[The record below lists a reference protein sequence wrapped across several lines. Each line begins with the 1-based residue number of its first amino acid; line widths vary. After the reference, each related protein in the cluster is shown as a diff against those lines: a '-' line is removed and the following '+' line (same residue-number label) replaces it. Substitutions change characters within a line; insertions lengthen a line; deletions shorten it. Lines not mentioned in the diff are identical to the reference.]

1 MQLNVVVTQINAINI
16 LPPDTD
22 TTVRNTSTFLINSD
36 GEFLLDVFECKGDA
50 KVSYSD
56 TLEKLESSK
65 GKLLESVG
73 ISEQRH
79 AIKVTQSEQTFIR
92 VTAEDALVR
101 WLPINYETDEGTGYV
116 KFAAGDLKYSSQFK
130 TIRISFQP
138 LQSVKKTKSSIE
150 QIKYFLYVSNNPES
164 LDFSSQC
171 QTTPN
176 DVFSVALHEV

>member
-1 MQLNVVVTQINAINI
+1 VQLNVVVTQINAINI

-56 TLEKLESSK
+56 TLEKLDSSK

-92 VTAEDALVR
+92 VTA
-101 WLPINYETDEGTGYV
+101 
-116 KFAAGDLKYSSQFK
+116 
-130 TIRISFQP
+130 
-138 LQSVKKTKSSIE
+138 
-150 QIKYFLYVSNNPES
+150 
-164 LDFSSQC
+164 
-171 QTTPN
+171 
-176 DVFSVALHEV
+176 